1 MILSNKRTIQALIR
15 LCRCTD
21 WSAALLIANP
31 RRQVFLRRD
40 PYMAS
45 TGNLI
50 GIFVGPSQHAEDIDV
65 LLMGTNGDPVSIL
78 EGESVIK
85 CNHG

>member
-15 LCRCTD
+15 LCGCFVDRKPPKTG
-21 WSAALLIANP
+21 
-31 RRQVFLRRD
+31 FLVTS
-40 PYMAS
+40 PYMVS

-50 GIFVGPSQHAEDIDV
+50 GIFVGPSQHVEGIDV
-65 LLMGTNGDPVSIL
+65 LLMGTNGDPVSSL
-78 EGESVIK
+78 EGESLIK